1 IPRWPTRGPQTWPDR
16 AEAGHLSGSRLERRP
31 VDHHPD
37 DVGGG
42 KRALTRAH
50 PSGAGDPAARALLHD
65 RLDVHRGADRAGRQ
79 VLQVCRDSDG
89 RLARS
94 LEPGETTVG
103 VSAHLAHLAA
113 SPVGATVDVE
123 AVVQERT
130 GRRITCTAR
139 MSAGERTLAT
149 ANIVRV
155 VVNRATFEAGTG

>member
-1 IPRWPTRGPQTWPDR
+1 MAMTPGQR
-16 AEAGHLSGSRLERRP
+16 AEFSYRVTAADTAAQLGSGDVAVLGTPRVLALMERAT
-31 VDHHPD
+31 VQA
-37 DVGGG
+37 V
-42 KRALTRAH
+42 
-50 PSGAGDPAARALLHD
+50 
-65 RLDVHRGADRAGRQ
+65 
-79 VLQVCRDSDG
+79 
-89 RLARS
+89 ARS
-94 LEPGETTVG
+94 LEPGETSVG
-103 VSAHLAHLAA
+103 VSVHLEHLAA

>member
-1 IPRWPTRGPQTWPDR
+1 MTPGQR
-16 AEAGHLSGSRLERRP
+16 AEFSYRVTAADTAAQLGSGDVAVLGTPRVLALMERATVQAVAP
-31 VDHHPD
+31 
-37 DVGGG
+37 
-42 KRALTRAH
+42 
-50 PSGAGDPAARALLHD
+50 
-65 RLDVHRGADRAGRQ
+65 
-79 VLQVCRDSDG
+79 
-89 RLARS
+89 S

-103 VSAHLAHLAA
+103 VSAHLEHLAA

>member
-1 IPRWPTRGPQTWPDR
+1 MAMTPGQR
-16 AEAGHLSGSRLERRP
+16 AEFSYRVTAADTAAQLGSGDVAVLGTPRVLALMERAT
-31 VDHHPD
+31 VQA
-37 DVGGG
+37 V
-42 KRALTRAH
+42 
-50 PSGAGDPAARALLHD
+50 
-65 RLDVHRGADRAGRQ
+65 
-79 VLQVCRDSDG
+79 
-89 RLARS
+89 ARS

-103 VSAHLAHLAA
+103 VSAHLEHLAA

>member
-1 IPRWPTRGPQTWPDR
+1 MAMTPGQR
-16 AEAGHLSGSRLERRP
+16 AEFSYRVTAADTAAQLGSGDVAVLGTPRVLALMERAT
-31 VDHHPD
+31 VQA
-37 DVGGG
+37 V
-42 KRALTRAH
+42 
-50 PSGAGDPAARALLHD
+50 
-65 RLDVHRGADRAGRQ
+65 
-79 VLQVCRDSDG
+79 
-89 RLARS
+89 ARS
-94 LEPGETTVG
+94 LEPGETSVG
-103 VSAHLAHLAA
+103 VSAHLEHLAA

>member
-1 IPRWPTRGPQTWPDR
+1 MTPGQR
-16 AEAGHLSGSRLERRP
+16 AEFSHRVTAADTAAQLGSGDVAVLGTPRVLALMERAT
-31 VDHHPD
+31 VQA
-37 DVGGG
+37 V
-42 KRALTRAH
+42 
-50 PSGAGDPAARALLHD
+50 
-65 RLDVHRGADRAGRQ
+65 
-79 VLQVCRDSDG
+79 
-89 RLARS
+89 ARS

-103 VSAHLAHLAA
+103 VSAHLEHLAA

>member
-1 IPRWPTRGPQTWPDR
+1 MAMNLGVR
-16 AEAGHLSGSRLERRP
+16 AEFSYRVTAADTAAQLGSGDVAVLGTPRVLALMERAT
-31 VDHHPD
+31 VQA
-37 DVGGG
+37 V
-42 KRALTRAH
+42 
-50 PSGAGDPAARALLHD
+50 
-65 RLDVHRGADRAGRQ
+65 
-79 VLQVCRDSDG
+79 
-89 RLARS
+89 ARS
-94 LEPGETTVG
+94 LEPGETSVG
-103 VSAHLAHLAA
+103 VSVHLEHLAA

>member
-1 IPRWPTRGPQTWPDR
+1 MIEPF
-16 AEAGHLSGSRLERRP
+16 L
-31 VDHHPD
+31 
-37 DVGGG
+37 
-42 KRALTRAH
+42 
-50 PSGAGDPAARALLHD
+50 RALLECGGSDLHCKVGSPP
-65 RLDVHRGADRAGRQ
+65 RVRI
-79 VLQVCRDSDG
+79 DG
-89 RLARS
+89 RLRTLQTRDLTAADTVQAVARS

-103 VSAHLAHLAA
+103 VSAHLEHLAA

>member
-1 IPRWPTRGPQTWPDR
+1 MTPGQR
-16 AEAGHLSGSRLERRP
+16 AEFSYRVTAADTAAQLGSGDVAVLGTPRVLALMERAT
-31 VDHHPD
+31 VQA
-37 DVGGG
+37 V
-42 KRALTRAH
+42 
-50 PSGAGDPAARALLHD
+50 
-65 RLDVHRGADRAGRQ
+65 
-79 VLQVCRDSDG
+79 
-89 RLARS
+89 ARS
-94 LEPGETTVG
+94 LEPGETSVG
-103 VSAHLAHLAA
+103 VSAHLEHLAA

>member
-1 IPRWPTRGPQTWPDR
+1 MAMTPGQR
-16 AEAGHLSGSRLERRP
+16 AEFSYRVTAADTAAQLGSGDVAVLGPRVLALMERAT
-31 VDHHPD
+31 VQA
-37 DVGGG
+37 V
-42 KRALTRAH
+42 
-50 PSGAGDPAARALLHD
+50 
-65 RLDVHRGADRAGRQ
+65 
-79 VLQVCRDSDG
+79 
-89 RLARS
+89 ARS

-103 VSAHLAHLAA
+103 VSAHLEHLAA

>member
-1 IPRWPTRGPQTWPDR
+1 MTPGQR
-16 AEAGHLSGSRLERRP
+16 AEFSHRVTAADTAAQLGSGDVAVLGTPRVLALMERAT
-31 VDHHPD
+31 VQA
-37 DVGGG
+37 V
-42 KRALTRAH
+42 
-50 PSGAGDPAARALLHD
+50 
-65 RLDVHRGADRAGRQ
+65 
-79 VLQVCRDSDG
+79 
-89 RLARS
+89 ARS
-94 LEPGETTVG
+94 LEPGETSVG
-103 VSAHLAHLAA
+103 VSAHLEHLAA

>member
-1 IPRWPTRGPQTWPDR
+1 MAMNLGLR
-16 AEAGHLSGSRLERRP
+16 AEFSYRVTAADTAAQLGSGDVAVLGTPRVLALMERAT
-31 VDHHPD
+31 VQA
-37 DVGGG
+37 V
-42 KRALTRAH
+42 
-50 PSGAGDPAARALLHD
+50 
-65 RLDVHRGADRAGRQ
+65 
-79 VLQVCRDSDG
+79 
-89 RLARS
+89 ARS
-94 LEPGETTVG
+94 LEPGETSVG
-103 VSAHLAHLAA
+103 VSAHLEHLAA

>member
-1 IPRWPTRGPQTWPDR
+1 MTPGQR
-16 AEAGHLSGSRLERRP
+16 AEFSYRVTAADTAAQLGSGDVAVLGTPRVLALMERAT
-31 VDHHPD
+31 VQA
-37 DVGGG
+37 V
-42 KRALTRAH
+42 
-50 PSGAGDPAARALLHD
+50 
-65 RLDVHRGADRAGRQ
+65 
-79 VLQVCRDSDG
+79 
-89 RLARS
+89 ARS

-103 VSAHLAHLAA
+103 VSAHLEHLAA